1 MNLYRLL
8 KLSTAII
15 TCCLLFACAP
25 PGAPIIN
32 FDNNGLYS
40 AALAD
45 DGTLALISSSQQITL
60 WDLTTQQPKY
70 QWWQGKRRDNVIA
83 VALSNNS
90 HYAATLSNNSVV
102 LWNTRDGQ
110 ALGWW
115 QLAGQAQ
122 SVAVAN
128 NGQLLIGLADAS
140 VLYLATDHQR
150 LLKFIGHQEKVN
162 SVALSR
168 DGSLALTGGNGA
180 NALLWRTSDAKI
192 LQRWPM
198 DSRILQTALSA
209 DGRLA
214 FVSDSSGHGD
224 IWNIAEQRRVSTLT
238 IRRRQMNFTTARFIQ
253 QDTQL
258 LTGTPDR
265 EWQLWRVANG
275 EKLRSQR
282 VALPAKPQPPSA
294 VVYAVSQWR
303 DNSIQAISSSGL
315 LERWNH
321 P

>member
-8 KLSTAII
+8 KLST
-15 TCCLLFACAP
+15 TLLTFCLLFACAP
-25 PGAPIIN
+25 SGEPIIHL
-32 FDNNGLYS
+32 DDNGLYS
-40 AALAD
+40 AALAE
-45 DGTLALISSSQQITL
+45 DGSLALISSSQQITL
-60 WDLTTQQPKY
+60 WDVAAAQPKY
-70 QWWQGKRRDNVIA
+70 QWWQGERRDNVIA
-83 VALSNNS
+83 VALSNNN
-90 HYAATLSNNSVV
+90 HYAATLSRNSVV
-102 LWNTRDGQ
+102 LWNTDTGQ

-115 QLAGQAQ
+115 AIASQAQ

-140 VLYLATDHQR
+140 VLYLAPDHQR
-150 LLKFIGHQEKVN
+150 LLKFVGHQEKVN
-162 SVALSR
+162 SVALSS
-168 DGSLALTGGNGA
+168 DGRLALTGGNGA
-180 NALLWRTSDAKI
+180 NAILWQTSDAKI
-192 LQRWPM
+192 LQQWPM
-198 DSRILQTALSA
+198 DSRILQTTLSA

-214 FVSDSSGHGD
+214 FVSDSSGHGM
-224 IWNIAEQRRVSTLT
+224 IWSIAEQRRISELN
-238 IRRRQMNFTTARFIQ
+238 ISRRQMNFTAARFIQ

-265 EWQLWRVANG
+265 EWQLWQVKNG